1 MPENG
6 GGEMKLPIRYFV
18 FFAWIP
24 TSLALAYGSIS
35 FMLLDPNITLWPL
48 GARLFLLVGW
58 AWLVCISKFAKS
70 SITFLG
76 LLILSGITSY
86 VFFSFLLFCAVPTEW
101 SDINRC
107 QSVFM
112 FSWLASSFTPPVDDA
127 FGRFLLSTMCLCVH
141 IILFLPLF
149 FSIS

>member
-1 MPENG
+1 
-6 GGEMKLPIRYFV
+6 MKHPQISLGLL
-18 FFAWIP
+18 AWIP
-24 TSLALAYGSIS
+24 ISFALAYGSIS
-35 FMLLDPNITLWPL
+35 FVLLESNIASWTLY
-48 GARLFLLVGW
+48 ARLYLLVDC

-101 SDINRC
+101 SDISRY

-112 FSWLASSFTPPVDDA
+112 LSWLASSFAPSVDDA
-127 FGRFLLSTMCLCVH
+127 FGRLFWSTMCFVGH
-141 IILFLPLF
+141 IM
-149 FSIS
+149 ISSH